1 MFDDPIFPENEVI
14 HDEAATEAVLEV
26 VPETVPEVVVEAI
39 PEVVAPES
47 EQAPVAVKATDAI
60 LEAWFEQHFH
70 NIAELHLY
78 NRFRAALEDLK
89 GRL

>member
-14 HDEAATEAVLEV
+14 HDEAATDAVLEA
-26 VPETVPEVVVEAI
+26 VPEA
-39 PEVVAPES
+39 VAPEP
-47 EQAPVAVKATDAI
+47 EQTPVAVKATDAI

-70 NIAELHLY
+70 NIAELPTHLY